1 MKTDRQTTVGLFVI
15 GGVVLA
21 VGAILLFGKF
31 HIGSTSRR
39 YAIVFQDSISGLAVG
54 APVDFRGVHV
64 GSVLSIKLEF
74 DPKTH
79 VAYIPVTVRMF
90 RDNVHVS
97 KQDPDDPVMANLV
110 KRGLRA
116 EINTISFVTG
126 QSEIDL
132 DFDPSS
138 PAIFHPDIT
147 DLIEIPAKV
156 SALERVKQQITQLPL
171 RELADNANATLQT
184 VHKLAENLADDL
196 PGLIAS
202 LKTTSDH
209 SQVAVDEATQSIADL
224 RARLDTT
231 LESINRLAGSSD
243 KQVTLRGA
251 DLHAVLVQASST
263 VAKARALL
271 DNMQG
276 LTSQHAGARLDIES
290 SLRDL
295 AAAAASLRGFASD
308 VERNPQLL
316 LTGRRP

>member
-1 MKTDRQTTVGLFVI
+1 MKTDRQTMVGLFVI
-15 GGVVLA
+15 GGVILA

-31 HIGSTSRR
+31 HIGSTTQR
-39 YAIVFQDSISGLAVG
+39 YAVVFQDSISGLAVG
-54 APVDFRGVHV
+54 APVNFRGVRV
-64 GSVLSIKLEF
+64 GSVLSIALEF

-79 VAYIPVTVRMF
+79 VAYIPVIVRMF
-90 RDNVHVS
+90 RDNIHVS
-97 KQDPDDPVMANLV
+97 KHDPDDPVMSNLV

-116 EINTISFVTG
+116 EINQISFVTG

-132 DFDPSS
+132 DFDVSS

-147 DLIEIPAKV
+147 RLTEIPAKV
-156 SALERVKQQITQLPL
+156 SDLERVKQQITQLPL

-184 VHKLAENLADDL
+184 VHKLAEDLVDDL

-209 SQVAVDEATQSIADL
+209 SQVAVDEAAHAIVDL
-224 RARLDTT
+224 RTRLDTT
-231 LESINRLAGSSD
+231 LESINRLADTSG

-251 DLHAVLVQASST
+251 DLHNVLAQASQT

-276 LTSQHAGARLDIES
+276 LTSQHAGARIDIEA

-295 AAAAASLRGFASD
+295 AAAAAALRGFASD